1 MWRGVGGVICVE
13 GGGVIC
19 VEGVGCGWGDLCGGG
34 GVEGVG

>member
-1 MWRGVGGVICVE
+1 MWRGWGG

-34 GVEGVG
+34 WGDVL